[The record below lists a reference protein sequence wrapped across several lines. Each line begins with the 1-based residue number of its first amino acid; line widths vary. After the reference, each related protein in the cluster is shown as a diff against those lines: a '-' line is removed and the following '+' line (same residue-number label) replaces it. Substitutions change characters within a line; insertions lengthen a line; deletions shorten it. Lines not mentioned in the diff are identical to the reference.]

1 MTVRLHSTL
10 TGRDEPL
17 VPDDD
22 GVIGIYAC
30 GPTVYSRIHI
40 GNARPFVVFSVLKR
54 YLERRGMRARLV
66 INVTDVNDKIY
77 DAARAEGIPSTELA
91 ERCTRQ
97 YFEDTDLLGLGRPD
111 AEPLVTGCMGEIVA
125 LIADLVER
133 DLAYAAGGDVYFR
146 VRAFPQ
152 YGRLSG
158 RSPDD
163 MTDTDPGELKEDPL
177 DFALWKGLKEGEDAS
192 WDSPWGPGRP
202 GWHIECSA
210 MAERELGMGFSVH
223 GGGID
228 LVFPHHENEIA
239 QSEGAHGAPFARIWM
254 HNEMLEL
261 SDSKMSKSIGNIALL
276 ADVVG
281 QWGAETVIAYF
292 MQSHYRSRL
301 PFSDERMQDAQA
313 ACRRIRNAVRAL
325 DRALGDAGDG
335 NDAELAAA
343 VVAARTRFFDAMD
356 DDFGTPGAMAAIF
369 DLVRAINQALERGRP
384 SEGQLQ
390 EVRLELAGLLDML
403 GLAGLAEPGGAPEVP
418 AEVLDML
425 RRREEARAAR
435 DFAEADALRDAIAAQ
450 GFEVRD
456 GPDGAEVVPAS

>member
-22 GVIGIYAC
+22 GVVGIYAC

-77 DAARAEGIPSTELA
+77 DAARAEGVPSTELA

-97 YFEDTDLLGLGRPD
+97 YIEDTDLLGLGRPD
-111 AEPLVTGCMGEIVA
+111 AEPLVTGCMDEIIA
-125 LIADLVER
+125 LIADLIAR

-146 VRAFPQ
+146 VRAFPA

-158 RSPDD
+158 RNPDD
-163 MTDTDPGELKEDPL
+163 MIDTDPGDLKEDPL

-210 MAERELGMGFSVH
+210 MAERELGTGFSVH

-239 QSEGAHGAPFARIWM
+239 QSEGAHGAPFARVWM

-276 ADVVG
+276 ADVV
-281 QWGAETVIAYF
+281 QRWGAETVIAYF

-301 PFSDERMQDAQA
+301 PFSDERMGDAEA

-325 DRALGDAGDG
+325 DRAQGDPGAV
-335 NDAELAAA
+335 NDTALAAS
-343 VVAARTRFFDAMD
+343 VVEARTRFFDAMD

-369 DLVRAINQALERGRP
+369 ELVRAINQALERGTP
-384 SEGQLQ
+384 PVEQLQ

-403 GLAGLAEPGGAPEVP
+403 GLGGLAEPEGDPAVP
-418 AEVLDML
+418 ADVLDLL